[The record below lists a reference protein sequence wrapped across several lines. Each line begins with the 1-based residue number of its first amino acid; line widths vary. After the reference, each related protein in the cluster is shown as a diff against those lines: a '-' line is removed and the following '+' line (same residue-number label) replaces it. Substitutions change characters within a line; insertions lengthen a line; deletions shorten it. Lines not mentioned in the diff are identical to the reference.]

1 MRAAP
6 RKAMASSSKDVEA
19 AAARL
24 CTHYT
29 DAATTLFNEPSLG
42 LYYVVEHVQR
52 GVPALVAV
60 KQAVRAQGEQLQG
73 AETDAAFALANME
86 AATSAGTLGTFDRVE
101 KLAEAA
107 AARAAASSARAA
119 ASSAPLSAR
128 PKYYA
133 QAAAVA
139 KPG

>member
-1 MRAAP
+1 
-6 RKAMASSSKDVEA
+6 
-19 AAARL
+19 
-24 CTHYT
+24 
-29 DAATTLFNEPSLG
+29 
-42 LYYVVEHVQR
+42 
-52 GVPALVAV
+52 
-60 KQAVRAQGEQLQG
+60 
-73 AETDAAFALANME
+73 ME
-86 AATSAGTLGTFDRVE
+86 AATSADTLGTFDRVE

-133 QAAAVA
+133 QGAAAA

>member
-1 MRAAP
+1 
-6 RKAMASSSKDVEA
+6 MASSSKDVEA
-19 AAARL
+19 AAQKL

-52 GVPALVAV
+52 GVPALVAI

-107 AARAAASSARAA
+107 AAPRGVQREGGRVST
-119 ASSAPLSAR
+119 PLSAR